1 MRASVLE
8 RTQRVSSD
16 PDEVFAFFAD
26 PQNLAAITPPWL
38 EFLASERRAG
48 PVADEIT
55 ERQPTRSF
63 TDVPAEAWAVI
74 RDFVLAAT

>member
-1 MRASVLE
+1 LKSKLKSLPTDDAQGTSTHPALARLRQRGNARSMRTSVLE

-38 EFLASERRAG
+38 EFLA
-48 PVADEIT
+48 
-55 ERQPTRSF
+55 F
-63 TDVPAEAWAVI
+63 
-74 RDFVLAAT
+74 

>member
-1 MRASVLE
+1 LRLKGVPV
-8 RTQRVSSD
+8 R
-16 PDEVFAFFAD
+16 
-26 PQNLAAITPPWL
+26 WL
-38 EFLASERRAG
+38 T
-48 PVADEIT
+48 EIT